1 MTSTQI
7 RERIAKAEEKMTKK
21 QGTITKKQALIA
33 KKQAQ
38 IEKMKANGA
47 DERDVYWEECDVRH
61 LNEDIRRLEKEI
73 PEIRKTVEK
82 YEKQLAGEIE
92 RESILTKEMPEVFT
106 SLKDHLVEVWDEYD
120 KKRKAFLK
128 ERYEE
133 LGYREFYQ
141 YHNGADYALMHTSDA
156 DIHKTNVKS
165 AENIIVDL
173 FNRVKEITGE
183 VIAWDVHV
191 ATGNQN
197 LAVLEGTVQ
206 GKEGKASVET
216 VEAGGW
222 NIQKLHIRTL
232 VHSI

>member
-1 MTSTQI
+1 MTSQQI
-7 RERIAKAEEKMTKK
+7 RERITKAEEKITKK

-38 IEKMKANGA
+38 AEKET
-47 DERDVYWEECDVRH
+47 DEREKWSLEY
-61 LNEDIRRLEKEI
+61 DIKYLTQDIARLEKEI
-73 PEIRKTVEK
+73 PEIRKTIEK

-92 RESILTKEMPEVFT
+92 RESILTREMPEVFT
-106 SLKDHLVEVWDEYD
+106 GLKNHLVEVWDEYD
-120 KKRKAFLK
+120 KKRKAYLK
-128 ERYEE
+128 QRYDE
-133 LGYREFYQ
+133 LGYKEFYQ
-141 YHNGADYALMHTSDA
+141 HHNGADYTLIHTSDA

-183 VIAWDVHV
+183 VTEWNVHV
-191 ATGNQN
+191 TAGNQN
-197 LAVLEGTVQ
+197 LAVLEGIVQ
-206 GKEGKASVET
+206 GKEGKARVET

-222 NIQKLHIRTL
+222 NIQRLHIRTL